1 MERRTSNQGT
11 SSYMDR
17 AARSSI
23 SGTSSVTNRPSH
35 MKKREHRR
43 AQANEKADQ
52 QVRVL
57 DPEDKNI
64 DRTPHTLLRQAP
76 PTRAA
81 RRGKREESSAMSPSV
96 SGTEDRSGDKCSISR
111 LESSDSGSESSK
123 MESSVESDDDDSL
136 TGIERLGLDDTA
148 ETSSMDSRIH
158 DDKKKKKEK
167 QADEANEDGMLSKLS
182 DAPAKDGKGRKQ
194 QEKEA
199 GLTTKKREM
208 TWQEKKE
215 WREAPGTVT
224 LTETPTFFLLEKPD
238 EQICISGD
246 AVEEETE
253 ELRKRF
259 DRYSNFC
266 ANSKGNDRYAER
278 GMLTFNEPSK
288 NKETQKA
295 LPPVSHARCG
305 VTVWDIHDTIKQL
318 EEEEGPEDVIGIG
331 TAEGAE
337 GGDTS
342 KVDEGDMDDET
353 SMMMQELDD
362 DDHHSRDK
370 HHRRKQ
376 WMLSPNVIERLTVVE
391 RVVVNNI
398 WHVEQLLYRNISFD
412 APLEQEDLDT
422 KKSGNTES
430 QRPERGEQQREEKRD
445 VEPTEPG
452 IRTEAKIRTLWSF
465 GCDLTKD
472 KNVSCQSWNRGNP
485 DLLGVGYGEY
495 GIPGTDAAKGKSHD
509 GMVCCWSVKNPVHPE
524 RVYTI
529 PNAGV
534 SSIDFSHHHPSLLAV
549 GNTDGTLALYDVRKQ
564 GNTPALK
571 STVQGGQH
579 TGTIWEVKWVDK
591 GRERN
596 NDLVSISADGLIKQW
611 TFKKGLECQC
621 TLMRLKRSQ
630 NDSHSQNTG
639 GNKGEALLSRQS
651 GGMCLDFNPT
661 EPIMYVVG
669 TEDGTIHKC
678 NTSNQEQ
685 YIQDYSGHSDPVYRV
700 RWHPFCSD
708 YFLSCSADWTARL
721 WHEKRTDPVCTF
733 DSTHDAIHDVV
744 WSPVNA
750 NIFGTV
756 TSTGRVD
763 VWNIAEPLEPVGSV
777 QLDDRSLNCVLFAQQ
792 ESPVLTVGDNRGDV
806 TVVKLK
812 GSEFERPARTAEE
825 QGEYFT
831 QIVKKNTQ

>member
-1 MERRTSNQGT
+1 MERRTSNTT

-23 SGTSSVTNRPSH
+23 SGTSSITNRPSH

-43 AQANEKADQ
+43 AQTTEKAEQ
-52 QVRVL
+52 QIRVL

-64 DRTPHTLLRQAP
+64 DRTPNSLLRQAP
-76 PTRAA
+76 PTRTTK
-81 RRGKREESSAMSPSV
+81 RGKKDESSAVMSPSV
-96 SGTEDRSGDKCSISR
+96 SGTEDRSGDKYSISR
-111 LESSDSGSESSK
+111 LESSESGSESSK

-136 TGIERLGLDDTA
+136 AGIERLALDDTA

-158 DDKKKKKEK
+158 DDKKKKKDK
-167 QADEANEDGMLSKLS
+167 QSDEATEEGMVSKLS
-182 DAPAKDGKGRKQ
+182 DAPAKDGKSKK
-194 QEKEA
+194 QEKEPS
-199 GLTTKKREM
+199 GLAVKKREM

-215 WREAPGTVT
+215 WREAPATVT
-224 LTETPTFFLLEKPD
+224 LSETPTFFLLEKPD
-238 EQICISGD
+238 EQVCVSGD
-246 AVEEETE
+246 AVEEETG
-253 ELRKRF
+253 ELRKKYE
-259 DRYSNFC
+259 RYINFC

-278 GMLTFNEPSK
+278 GMITFNEPSK

-295 LPPVSHARCG
+295 LPPVAHARSG

-331 TAEGAE
+331 SAEGADGGE
-337 GGDTS
+337 GG

-362 DDHHSRDK
+362 DEHHSRDK
-370 HHRRKQ
+370 HHRKKQ

-398 WHVEQLLYRNISFD
+398 WHVEQLLYRNLNLES
-412 APLEQEDLDT
+412 PLDGEDDTT
-422 KKSGNTES
+422 KKSGES
-430 QRPERGEQQREEKRD
+430 SPTRPERERSEEKKERELESDPSLD
-445 VEPTEPG
+445 V
-452 IRTEAKIRTLWSF
+452 KIRTLWRF

-495 GIPGTDAAKGKSHD
+495 GIPGTDATKGRSID

-524 RVYTI
+524 RVYTV

-596 NDLVSISADGLIKQW
+596 NDIVSISADGLIKQW

-621 TLMRLKRSQ
+621 TLMRLKRTQ
-630 NDSHSQNTG
+630 NDSAHSQNAAA

-685 YIQDYSGHSDPVYRV
+685 YIQDFTGHSDPVYRV

-708 YFLSCSADWTARL
+708 YFMSCSADWTARL
-721 WHEKRTDPVCTF
+721 WHEKRPDPVCTF

-763 VWNIAEPLEPVGSV
+763 VWNIAEPLEPAASV
-777 QLDDRSLNCVLFAQQ
+777 QLDDRSLNCALFAQQ
-792 ESPVLTVGDNRGDV
+792 ESPVLTIGDNRGDV

-812 GSEFERPARTAEE
+812 GKEFERPARTPEE